1 MPRHLAPLLTAAL
14 LAIGGT
20 TTGATAEVGWDAR
33 FTNPVAL
40 DGDVELPLPCGGA
53 MTFRRVVTPVEADD
67 PLADRRVQL
76 GGADV
81 ATGYLDYVR
90 REHLRGSLGDPASG
104 ESYYLIG
111 KYEVT
116 ADQLQAV
123 SGLASDACP
132 TPSMR
137 GAVPASG
144 VSWFAAI
151 EFTRAW
157 TEWLRAEAADRLPT
171 VDGQPTYVRLPTE
184 VEWEFAARGGV
195 EVDELAFREA
205 LFPMTGDLVDYA
217 WYQGAESARGTLRPI
232 GQRKPNPLGLF
243 DVLGGV
249 EELVLE
255 PFRLNRLGR
264 WHGQAGGLVTKGGS
278 IQTDRSRLRS
288 SLRAEFPLFSPVTGR
303 ATALETFGFRVV
315 VAAHVNTSLDRS
327 TRIQSAWQALAT
339 STPENEADPL
349 RLLETLLERETE
361 LERRASLESLRE
373 LVVAERTA
381 RDESLDLALRNALLN
396 GAVLTTLLRQDSRNA
411 AAVETTLQNA
421 RSLQDAATDEA
432 GRENYARLAER
443 AQASV
448 DQLAQRL
455 ALSGRSLA
463 DTMLRLIDDTTP
475 PRRRAQYDVLRN
487 ELEARDQVG
496 LIPALERFYD
506 LLLTVELA
514 PGMSQ
519 QEMIAALID

>member
-1 MPRHLAPLLTAAL
+1 
-14 LAIGGT
+14 
-20 TTGATAEVGWDAR
+20 
-33 FTNPVAL
+33 
-40 DGDVELPLPCGGA
+40 
-53 MTFRRVVTPVEADD
+53 
-67 PLADRRVQL
+67 
-76 GGADV
+76 
-81 ATGYLDYVR
+81 
-90 REHLRGSLGDPASG
+90 
-104 ESYYLIG
+104 
-111 KYEVT
+111 
-116 ADQLQAV
+116 
-123 SGLASDACP
+123 
-132 TPSMR
+132 MR

-157 TEWLRAEAADRLPT
+157 TEWLRAEAAASLPE
-171 VDGQPTYVRLPTE
+171 VDGQPAYVRLPTE

-205 LFPMTGDLVDYA
+205 LFPMTGDLVEYA

-232 GQRKPNPLGLF
+232 GQRRANPLGLF
-243 DVLGGV
+243 DMLGNV

-303 ATALETFGFRVV
+303 ATALDTFGFRVV
-315 VAAHVNTSLDRS
+315 VAAHVNTSLERS
-327 TRIQSAWQALAT
+327 TRIQSAWQAMAT

-361 LERRASLESLRE
+361 LDRRASLEGLRE

-396 GAVLTTLLRQDSRNA
+396 GAVLTTLLRQDSRGA
-411 AAVETTLQNA
+411 AAAATALDNA
-421 RSLQDAATDEA
+421 QSLRDAATDEA
-432 GRENYARLAER
+432 GRENYTRMVER
-443 AQASV
+443 AQASL

-463 DTMLRLIDDTTP
+463 DTMLRIIDDTPP
-475 PRRRAQYDVLRN
+475 PRRRAQFDVLRN

-496 LIPALERFYD
+496 LIPALERFYG
-506 LLLTVELA
+506 LLVTVELS
-514 PGMSQ
+514 PGLSQ